1 MSETATAQK
10 LSLART
16 LLARGGALES
26 SNGSEKIKR
35 EKLAE
40 ALENTILQ
48 EVSMLSDRAPSVTAK
63 VAASEA
69 LTHAENALNKTANDG
84 SPSNLSDLE
93 VSALEA
99 IIEVTGRPA
108 LRYLDGE
115 VQLPP
120 SALGENNHWQVLV
133 VTARG
138 DINRVSGA
146 VGCIAIRN
154 NLGIAESLGTGW
166 RVGTDLVVTNRHV
179 VEQITK
185 AGSVSKL
192 DNEKKPYIDF
202 AMTNGAQAAQRF
214 QITELVYVADE
225 PLLDVAFLRATSE
238 TSALPESL
246 VIDWSKEG
254 PGREITRPNGEK
266 FFQGRQIYVVGHP
279 YRQGHAELV
288 SSVFGVAD
296 GLKRCSPGRVTRM
309 DDPNPRLEHDCSTL
323 GGNSGSCVFA
333 SDTHEVIGVH
343 VGGVDVND
351 NTAKGSTNLA
361 LALSRL
367 SEHHAGAIMQSE
379 KV

>member
-1 MSETATAQK
+1 M
-10 LSLART
+10 
-16 LLARGGALES
+16 
-26 SNGSEKIKR
+26 
-35 EKLAE
+35 
-40 ALENTILQ
+40 
-48 EVSMLSDRAPSVTAK
+48 
-63 VAASEA
+63 
-69 LTHAENALNKTANDG
+69 
-84 SPSNLSDLE
+84 
-93 VSALEA
+93 
-99 IIEVTGRPA
+99 
-108 LRYLDGE
+108 
-115 VQLPP
+115 
-120 SALGENNHWQVLV
+120 
-133 VTARG
+133 
-138 DINRVSGA
+138 
-146 VGCIAIRN
+146 
-154 NLGIAESLGTGW
+154 
-166 RVGTDLVVTNRHV
+166 VTNRHV

-288 SSVFGVAD
+288 TSVFGVAD

-351 NTAKGSTNLA
+351 NTAKGSANLA

-367 SEHHAGAIMQSE
+367 SEHHAGEIMQSE